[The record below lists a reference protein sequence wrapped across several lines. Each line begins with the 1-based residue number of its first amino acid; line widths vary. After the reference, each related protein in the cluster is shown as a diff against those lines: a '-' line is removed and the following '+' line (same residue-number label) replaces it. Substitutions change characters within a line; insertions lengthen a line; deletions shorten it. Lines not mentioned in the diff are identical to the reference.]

1 MSQQGLEGLPEHV
14 TTKDLAQL
22 FDLGERRVQQLT
34 NEDAFHRVGRGK
46 YDLKQSIAKYMFYK
60 INEAMATVSRVVDDD
75 GEEIDNSIEQ
85 ALWTR
90 ARREKTELEV
100 AIIKGEL
107 HRSEDVRAITSDMLS
122 AFRSRLMSLPSK
134 VAPLVLPMDD
144 LKEIEA
150 VVKDNVHVALNEM
163 KEYDPAEY
171 YARSSD
177 VMFLTE
183 EELEGGKRN
192 GPK

>member
-1 MSQQGLEGLPEHV
+1 MSYQGLAEHV
-14 TTKDLAQL
+14 TTKDLAKL
-22 FDLGERRVQQLT
+22 FDLSERRVQQLT
-34 NEDAFHRVGRGK
+34 NEGAFHRVDRGK
-46 YDLKQSIAKYMFYK
+46 YHLKQSISQYIQYK
-60 INEAMATVSRVVDDD
+60 VEEALETMPKAVDED
-75 GEEIDNSIEQ
+75 GEEIDNNIEQ

-150 VVKDNVHVALNEM
+150 VVKDNVHVALNEL

-177 VMFLTE
+177 VMFLTD

-192 GPK
+192 GPKRND